1 MFVCGYE
8 MTYLYRFF
16 DADGRLLYV
25 GMSYRIEK
33 RLDKHRVAKPWNQIA
48 RIEIAQ
54 FPTRTDAVAAEREA
68 ILSEAPAWNVV
79 YVPLEFPA

>member
-1 MFVCGYE
+1 

-16 DADGRLLYV
+16 DGSGRLLYV

-33 RLDKHRVAKPWNQIA
+33 RLASHRVVKPWDQIA
-48 RIEIAQ
+48 RIEIEQ
-54 FPTRTDAVAAEREA
+54 FQTRMDAVAAEREA